1 MHGEDDREDLYTNDF
16 DREDYTKDGH
26 WTKGGLEAMKLDVL
40 EVREPLE
47 SRQRSVREPLE
58 SR

>member
-1 MHGEDDREDLYTNDF
+1 VHGEDDREDLYTNDF

-40 EVREPLE
+40 EVRDPLE
-47 SRQRSVREPLE
+47 SR
-58 SR
+58 